1 MLRALLISILEEDYY
16 NVDPGDYIL
25 LYMLSESLG
34 PGALFA
40 ILAQAREESIL
51 YHRLT
56 LSNLMQLSCTMEE
69 ACTPNLATWPQCHS
83 KEENR
88 EGRILHTM
96 EVFLRMLWEILLSK
110 KISKISLL
118 SFKHDMLKV

>member
-40 ILAQAREESIL
+40 ILAQARSRCIFSHHCL
-51 YHRLT
+51 KA
-56 LSNLMQLSCTMEE
+56 SFCTYSTNMFF
-69 ACTPNLATWPQCHS
+69 S
-83 KEENR
+83 
-88 EGRILHTM
+88 
-96 EVFLRMLWEILLSK
+96 
-110 KISKISLL
+110 
-118 SFKHDMLKV
+118 

>member
-40 ILAQAREESIL
+40 ILAQAISHL
-51 YHRLT
+51 
-56 LSNLMQLSCTMEE
+56 
-69 ACTPNLATWPQCHS
+69 
-83 KEENR
+83 
-88 EGRILHTM
+88 ILHQFNKSYFSANLHNGGG
-96 EVFLRMLWEILLSK
+96 VYP
-110 KISKISLL
+110 
-118 SFKHDMLKV
+118 

>member
-40 ILAQAREESIL
+40 ILAQAREN
-51 YHRLT
+51 
-56 LSNLMQLSCTMEE
+56 NLFHVIDS
-69 ACTPNLATWPQCHS
+69 P
-83 KEENR
+83 
-88 EGRILHTM
+88 
-96 EVFLRMLWEILLSK
+96 
-110 KISKISLL
+110 
-118 SFKHDMLKV
+118 

>member
-40 ILAQAREESIL
+40 ILAQARSRCIFSHHCLIL
-51 YHRLT
+51 RLFNK
-56 LSNLMQLSCTMEE
+56 SYFS
-69 ACTPNLATWPQCHS
+69 AD
-83 KEENR
+83 
-88 EGRILHTM
+88 LHNGGG
-96 EVFLRMLWEILLSK
+96 VYP
-110 KISKISLL
+110 
-118 SFKHDMLKV
+118 

>member
-40 ILAQAREESIL
+40 ILAQAR
-51 YHRLT
+51 
-56 LSNLMQLSCTMEE
+56 NM
-69 ACTPNLATWPQCHS
+69 
-83 KEENR
+83 
-88 EGRILHTM
+88 
-96 EVFLRMLWEILLSK
+96 EILKS
-110 KISKISLL
+110 
-118 SFKHDMLKV
+118 

>member
-40 ILAQAREESIL
+40 ILAQARID
-51 YHRLT
+51 
-56 LSNLMQLSCTMEE
+56 
-69 ACTPNLATWPQCHS
+69 
-83 KEENR
+83 
-88 EGRILHTM
+88 
-96 EVFLRMLWEILLSK
+96 EILKRDL
-110 KISKISLL
+110 IS
-118 SFKHDMLKV
+118 